1 MDSKAIT
8 EYRALA
14 DMTYLREMTVEG
26 FFGGF
31 FRVLGYALKR

>member
-26 FFGGF
+26 FFGGV
-31 FRVLGYALKR
+31 RVLGYALKR